1 MNKLLNHYMV
11 YYLLIIFFFT
21 CISVFLSSSKPIKTT
36 TVDPVVSIDSIVNQ
50 DVYAGRTEEEEDC
63 EYNSL
68 ALPKSRYWLSAKEW
82 KGEHISKMDISLKEK
97 RLLKTRFKTW
107 KALHIAEFINHMGAA
122 AKEEHKHFKD
132 IPPSLYIAQSLI
144 ESNFGLSRLAIQA
157 KNMYGHKWTKRDK
170 KYLVCADDSPT
181 DKFDMFL
188 SEWHSLRSHS
198 YLLMRKYRKRIK
210 GKPSLDKWLSALCG
224 AMTTAGSK
232 AYVDAGGSVYATSC
246 FKDVCYAQ
254 KLKRIINHYNLRR
267 FD

>member
-1 MNKLLNHYMV
+1 MKTNH
-11 YYLLIIFFFT
+11 IIIYFVSVVFSAVT
-21 CISVFLSSSKPIKTT
+21 ISVLLSSSKPIETT
-36 TVDPVVSIDSIVNQ
+36 IVDPVVSIDSIVDT
-50 DVYAGRTEEEEDC
+50 DVYAGRTEEEDSC
-63 EYNSL
+63 TYNSL

-97 RLLKTRFKTW
+97 RILKTRFKTW
-107 KALHIAEFINHMGAA
+107 KTLHIAEFINYMGAA
-122 AKEEHKHFKD
+122 AQEEHKHFPD
-132 IPPSLYIAQSLI
+132 IPPSLYISQSLI
-144 ESNFGLSRLAIQA
+144 ESNFGISRLAIQA
-157 KNMYGHKWTKRDK
+157 KNMYGHKWTKKDK

-210 GKPSLDKWLSALCG
+210 GNPSLDKWLAALCG